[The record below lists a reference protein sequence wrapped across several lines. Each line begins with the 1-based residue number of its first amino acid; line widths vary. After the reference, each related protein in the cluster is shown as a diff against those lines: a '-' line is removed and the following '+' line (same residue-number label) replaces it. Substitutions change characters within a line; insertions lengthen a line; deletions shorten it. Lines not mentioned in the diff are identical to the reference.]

1 MGSTAAVSMSCSRVR
16 NEGPAT
22 SSRSIIN
29 RITVSARSGSKATIL
44 SYTFSITVSIRLS
57 SSFIAH
63 LQRRKTCS
71 SVSGHCR
78 TLLRIA
84 VKYSRPNAAV
94 LLVGRWPR
102 RIRLICSGSR
112 GLVFRNS
119 ERGLGQACCRGKG
132 FLSPRSGRAGR
143 SLWSSEAST
152 IVRASTSL
160 PIQRNLRRCLRVR
173 SIVHWPRGTSGRN
186 FEYLL
191 NSCTPPWKDHQIKR
205 YPPHQ
210 KTSAAFPRH
219 GW

>member
-1 MGSTAAVSMSCSRVR
+1 LGSTAAVSMSCSRVR

-29 RITVSARSGSKATIL
+29 CITVSARSGSKATIL

-112 GLVFRNS
+112 GFVFRNS
-119 ERGLGQACCRGKG
+119 ERGARPSLLSRKGVSFAPIRQRWSQPLVVRGFHYCQG
-132 FLSPRSGRAGR
+132 LHLLADPAQFAQMLTRSVYRP
-143 SLWSSEAST
+143 LAS
-152 IVRASTSL
+152 
-160 PIQRNLRRCLRVR
+160 
-173 SIVHWPRGTSGRN
+173 RN
-186 FEYLL
+186 FRNAILG
-191 NSCTPPWKDHQIKR
+191 T
-205 YPPHQ
+205 
-210 KTSAAFPRH
+210 F
-219 GW
+219 